1 MPPTAPHPLTLR
13 TAWKGG
19 WLLTVAAI
27 HTVFAAVVFLPQLEE
42 IVRRGVIDSV
52 GTDPMV
58 GAVAW
63 FVLFGAVLALL
74 GWAVLL
80 VERHMAPAPGA
91 LRPLGLGVLAL
102 ALLGIALMPASG
114 FWLVLPPALAL
125 CWGPGRQAMKD

>member
-1 MPPTAPHPLTLR
+1 MTLTPPPPFRLR
-13 TAWKGG
+13 TAWKGL
-19 WLLTVAAI
+19 WLLAVAAI
-27 HTVFAAVVFLPQLEE
+27 HTLFAAIVFPPQLEE

-52 GTDPMV
+52 GTDPMA

-80 VERHMAPAPGA
+80 VERHAAPAPRL

-114 FWLVLPPALAL
+114 FWLVLPPALAM
-125 CWGPGRQAMKD
+125 CWSPGQRTLAA

>member
-1 MPPTAPHPLTLR
+1 MPTPARCHLTLR
-13 TAWKGG
+13 TTWKGL
-19 WLLTVAAI
+19 WLLAVAAI
-27 HTVFAAVVFLPQLEE
+27 HTVFAVVEFRPLLEE
-42 IVRRGVIDSV
+42 ILQRGMIDSV

-80 VERHMAPAPGA
+80 VERHAAAAPSL

-125 CWGPGRQAMKD
+125 CWGPGRRTLTA

>member
-1 MPPTAPHPLTLR
+1 MTLTTPPPFTLR
-13 TAWKGG
+13 TAWKGL
-19 WLLTVAAI
+19 WLLAVAAI
-27 HTVFAAVVFLPQLEE
+27 HTLFAAIVFPPQLEE

-52 GTDPMV
+52 GTDPMA

-80 VERHMAPAPGA
+80 IERHAAPAPGL

-114 FWLVLPPALAL
+114 FWLVLPPALAM
-125 CWGPGRQAMKD
+125 CWPPGQRTLAA

>member
-1 MPPTAPHPLTLR
+1 MTLTALPPLTLR
-13 TAWKGG
+13 TAWKGL
-19 WLLTVAAI
+19 WLLAVAAI
-27 HTVFAAVVFLPQLEE
+27 HTVFAVVVFLPQLEE
-42 IVRRGVIDSV
+42 ILRRGVIDSV
-52 GTDPMV
+52 GADPMV

-74 GWAVLL
+74 GLAVLL
-80 VERHMAPAPGA
+80 VERHTAAAPFS
-91 LRPLGLGVLAL
+91 LRSLGLGVLAL